1 MNRGET
7 NSLPLLNQ
15 MAGPA
20 LFLYFVSILLTY
32 IMTAGFRQGL
42 FYMTT
47 ALCVGIFIVWK
58 ARNETPVVNMDI
70 VLFACLC
77 MVTGLLNFVLI
88 GNITLK
94 KLLECAFLN
103 TATAAMLIE
112 MKFNRKWLLYSVYI
126 YCVHFAIKFVTTG
139 LDVRVL
145 PRYSNNFISLIII
158 MPTVIYYAV
167 SEAYGDKISYIPAF
181 CVWVICLLAKGRSGI
196 GAATILFALIFV
208 YVETRRERSG
218 YKRPAVLILKALYR
232 LLILLFLAAA
242 VYLVFSRF
250 SAVITKKFTKSG
262 TDNTERAIIWK
273 DYFTNMIGQ
282 IRYVLFGTSKEG
294 LILENLYEGNAHN
307 SFINIHMYNGLL
319 VIIVVLYLI
328 RAVIFA
334 LRKKRWV
341 FLICMAAYCFRGS
354 FDNVFWCTKGTTM
367 LMYFM
372 FFPVLFTAAQPKK
385 LPVSRSAPPS
395 KPRQLPSPAPL
406 SPAVPEPLTATCS
419 SPLSPAA
426 RNH

>member
-126 YCVHFAIKFVTTG
+126 YCVHFALKFVTTG

-181 CVWVICLLAKGRSGI
+181 FVWVICLLAKGRSGI
-196 GAATILFALIFV
+196 GAATILFALLFV
-208 YVETRRERSG
+208 YVETRRESSG
-218 YKRPAVLILKALYR
+218 YKRPAW
-232 LLILLFLAAA
+232 
-242 VYLVFSRF
+242 S
-250 SAVITKKFTKSG
+250 SA
-262 TDNTERAIIWK
+262 
-273 DYFTNMIGQ
+273 
-282 IRYVLFGTSKEG
+282 
-294 LILENLYEGNAHN
+294 
-307 SFINIHMYNGLL
+307 
-319 VIIVVLYLI
+319 
-328 RAVIFA
+328 
-334 LRKKRWV
+334 
-341 FLICMAAYCFRGS
+341 GS
-354 FDNVFWCTKGTTM
+354 
-367 LMYFM
+367 
-372 FFPVLFTAAQPKK
+372 
-385 LPVSRSAPPS
+385 PP
-395 KPRQLPSPAPL
+395 
-406 SPAVPEPLTATCS
+406 
-419 SPLSPAA
+419 
-426 RNH
+426 

>member
-1 MNRGET
+1 MNRGES
-7 NSLPLLNQ
+7 NSLPLLNR

-32 IMTAGFRQGL
+32 ILRAGFRQGL

-47 ALCVGIFIVWK
+47 ALCMVIFILWK
-58 ARNETPVVNMDI
+58 AREETPVINMDI

-112 MKFNRKWLLYSVYI
+112 MKFRRRWLLYAVYI
-126 YCVHFAIKFVTTG
+126 YCAHFAIQFVVTG

-145 PRYSNNFISLIII
+145 PRYSNNFISLILI

-167 SEAYGDKISYIPAF
+167 SEAYGDRISYIPAF
-181 CVWVICLLAKGRSGI
+181 IVWVLCLLAKGRSGI
-196 GAATILFALIFV
+196 GAATILFVLLFV
-208 YVETRRERSG
+208 YVETKKKESSYR
-218 YKRPAVLILKALYR
+218 RPAVLILKALYR
-232 LLILLFLAAA
+232 LLLLVLLAAA

-250 SAVITKKFTKSG
+250 SAVITKKFSKSG

-273 DYFTNMIGQ
+273 DYFTNMMGH
-282 IRYVLFGTSKEG
+282 IRYILFGTAKDG

-319 VIIVVLYLI
+319 VIVVVLYLI

-341 FLICMAAYCFRGS
+341 FLVCMAAYCFRGS

-372 FFPVLFTAAQPKK
+372 FFPVLFTAARPKT
-385 LPVSRSAPPS
+385 LPL
-395 KPRQLPSPAPL
+395 PRPAPK
-406 SPAVPEPLTATCS
+406 PQPLTPTCS
-419 SPLSPAA
+419 TPLSTGQ
-426 RNH
+426 R